1 MNEFLDMGGYG
12 GYVWPAYGIA
22 ALLLSLLALAT
33 WRRGS
38 QLRKKLQRRF
48 R

>member
-1 MNEFLDMGGYG
+1 MNEFLSMGGYG
-12 GYVWPAYGIA
+12 GYVWPSYGIA
-22 ALLLSLLALAT
+22 IGVLAALALAT

-38 QLRKKLQRRF
+38 RLRRKLQRRF